1 MWLQEQLDKGA
12 FGVKKIPR
20 AENFAD
26 MLTHPPSAAELQKF
40 LPMMGIFPAG
50 CSKGAFKLVET
61 LLRQRPELHAQVASS
76 VLSFL
81 GSGKAKT
88 GRKGLKVRFQG
99 DAIDEHKH
107 V

>member
-1 MWLQEQLDKGA
+1 MWLQEKLEKGA

-40 LPMMGIFPAG
+40 LPLMGIFPAE

-76 VLSFL
+76 VLSFR
-81 GSGKAKT
+81 GSGKTRDKW
-88 GRKGLKVRFQG
+88 RRR
-99 DAIDEHKH
+99 
-107 V
+107 